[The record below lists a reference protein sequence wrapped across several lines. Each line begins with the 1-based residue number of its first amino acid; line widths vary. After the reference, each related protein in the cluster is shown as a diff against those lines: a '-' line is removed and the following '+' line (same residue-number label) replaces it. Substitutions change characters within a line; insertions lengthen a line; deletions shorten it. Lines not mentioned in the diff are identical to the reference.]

1 MKNLSIGW
9 RLALIIGVMGVA
21 YCGLS
26 VAEILSLRQSLIQE
40 RQDKVR
46 DMVASAVG
54 VAKRYGAAVD
64 AGKMTREAAQQAVQE
79 AVRAMRWG
87 DNNYF
92 GIYGY
97 NCCHPSARRARP
109 LAPPA

>member
-46 DMVASAVG
+46 DMVA
-54 VAKRYGAAVD
+54 
-64 AGKMTREAAQQAVQE
+64 
-79 AVRAMRWG
+79 W
-87 DNNYF
+87 
-92 GIYGY
+92 
-97 NCCHPSARRARP
+97 PSAMARRSMPAR
-109 LAPPA
+109 